1 MHMPRCISVVMRAR
15 HDWVGPSKRSESRFN
30 WAFGGELRDR
40 FSLDASQ
47 FLSINEVRS
56 KI

>member
-1 MHMPRCISVVMRAR
+1 MRAR

-56 KI
+56 KIQAWPID